1 MKKKIALVL
10 TMAMLGSCL
19 AGCGQNA
26 DDNGAASDQKDSTTV
41 AQSTET
47 AQGTEAGEKEW
58 FGTDDGKTVTIRL
71 WGGVQP
77 EYGYDEVCA
86 NFNEEYK
93 DKGVQVE
100 YVRYPLYG

>member
-47 AQGTEAGEKEW
+47 A
-58 FGTDDGKTVTIRL
+58 
-71 WGGVQP
+71 
-77 EYGYDEVCA
+77 
-86 NFNEEYK
+86 
-93 DKGVQVE
+93 
-100 YVRYPLYG
+100 

>member
-26 DDNGAASDQKDSTTV
+26 ADDSASAEQKESTAV
-41 AQSTET
+41 AQSTEA

-71 WGGVQP
+71 WGG
-77 EYGYDEVCA
+77 YSRNMDTMKCA
-86 NFNEEYK
+86 QTLMSSTKTRAY
-93 DKGVQVE
+93 
-100 YVRYPLYG
+100 R